1 MMAAMVAVVTRDV
14 ISKVANDHGYKC
26 WNQNSFQLLDILS
39 LERMSCVTADW
50 SWQVDCLQTVSVRSP

>member
-26 WNQNSFQLLDILS
+26 WNQNSFQLLNILS

-50 SWQVDCLQTVSVRSP
+50 FWQVDY